1 MAQIRQKQK
10 AFVSGVMLSLLT
22 ATVQAQGLDDH
33 GDDHG
38 GSLGAH
44 VHGIAS
50 LNMALDGKFLE
61 LEFHTPAANIY
72 GFEHA
77 PRTEEQFTQVR
88 EAQRTLQQANKLFVL
103 THAAGCRLGRVELE
117 QSSEEGEHHEA
128 HAGHEHHEEK
138 HADHDHHAEHA
149 AHDKHE
155 KHDDHHD
162 DHGHHEKH
170 DDHHEEHA
178 SHEKHDDHDDH
189 HAHKEHAKHDAHG
202 KDEHD
207 HAHHDKHDDHDDHH
221 KHEEHA
227 HHVGEENG
235 HSDLSV
241 HYYYQCS
248 APEKLNSLE
257 VGLFKAFPALEKL
270 NLQLITPRVQQGK
283 TLTARSY
290 RVDF

>member
-10 AFVSGVMLSLLT
+10 AFVSGMMLSLLA

-88 EAQRTLQQANKLFVL
+88 EAQRTLQQADQLFGL
-103 THAAGCRLGRVELE
+103 TSAAGCQPGRVELE
-117 QSSEEGEHHEA
+117 QSSEEGEHHEE
-128 HAGHEHHEEK
+128 HAGH
-138 HADHDHHAEHA
+138 DHHDEHA

-155 KHDDHHD
+155 EHDDHHD

-170 DDHHEEHA
+170 DDHHDEHA
-178 SHEKHDDHDDH
+178 SHEKHD
-189 HAHKEHAKHDAHG
+189 
-202 KDEHD
+202 EHD
-207 HAHHDKHDDHDDHH
+207 HDKHD
-221 KHEEHA
+221 EHA
-227 HHVGEENG
+227 HHEGEEDS

-270 NLQLITPRVQQGK
+270 NLQLITPRVQKGE

>member
-10 AFVSGVMLSLLT
+10 AFVSGMVLSLLT

-33 GDDHG
+33 GNDHG
-38 GSLGAH
+38 VSLGAH

-61 LEFHTPAANIY
+61 LEFHTPAANVY

-77 PRTEEQFTQVR
+77 PRTEEQLTQVD
-88 EAQRTLQQANKLFVL
+88 EVQRTLQQADQLFVL
-103 THAAGCRLGRVELE
+103 TSAAGCRLGRVELE
-117 QSSEEGEHHEA
+117 QSPEEGEHH
-128 HAGHEHHEEK
+128 
-138 HADHDHHAEHA
+138 DEHA

-155 KHDDHHD
+155 KRDGHHD
-162 DHGHHEKH
+162 NHGHN
-170 DDHHEEHA
+170 
-178 SHEKHDDHDDH
+178 EKHDDHDD
-189 HAHKEHAKHDAHG
+189 
-202 KDEHD
+202 EHD
-207 HAHHDKHDDHDDHH
+207 HHDKHEDHDDHH

-227 HHVGEENG
+227 HHEGEEDS

>member
-10 AFVSGVMLSLLT
+10 AFVSGMMLSLLT

-33 GDDHG
+33 DHDQG
-38 GSLGAH
+38 GSFGAH

-50 LNMALDGKFLE
+50 LNMAVDGKFLE

-77 PRTEEQFTQVR
+77 PRTEEQLAQVR
-88 EAQRTLQQANKLFVL
+88 EAQRTLQQADQLFML
-103 THAAGCRLGRVELE
+103 TSAAGCSLGRVELE
-117 QSSEEGEHHEA
+117 QNSEEGEHHEE

-138 HADHDHHAEHA
+138 RAEHDHH
-149 AHDKHE
+149 KHE
-155 KHDDHHD
+155 EHD
-162 DHGHHEKH
+162 DHGNH
-170 DDHHEEHA
+170 D
-178 SHEKHDDHDDH
+178 KHDDHDD
-189 HAHKEHAKHDAHG
+189 HG

-207 HAHHDKHDDHDDHH
+207 HAHHDKHDDHDAHH
-221 KHEEHA
+221 EHEEHA
-227 HHVGEENG
+227 HHAGEEDT

-257 VGLFKAFPALEKL
+257 VGLFKAFPALDKL

-283 TLTARSY
+283 TLTASSY